1 MSETVKPEVPEASL
15 SEDAEAEQGDFSLDQ
30 VSESEDQAADDTDSS
45 NS

>member
-1 MSETVKPEVPEASL
+1 MSETAKPEMPEATVSD
-15 SEDAEAEQGDFSLDQ
+15 DAEAEQGDVSLDQ